1 VAAFYRWLLWVFYSF
16 AAPVRCNRVLN
27 FRLLRI
33 RSEIEEIIYGMTE
46 ILFAAKIAFRGLD
59 RSVPQQ
65 KLNLLK
71 LAASIVAQLRTGAPQ
86 VVRRNVL

>member
-1 VAAFYRWLLWVFYSF
+1 
-16 AAPVRCNRVLN
+16 
-27 FRLLRI
+27 
-33 RSEIEEIIYGMTE
+33 MTE

-65 KLNLLK
+65 KLNLFK